1 MLDKLRLRLWLAWC
15 ALRGRQVGMYD
26 RLCRGKSVAYRISVI
41 DGGMHA
47 QTDESWFQEC
57 VVSGSRGYGY
67 SVSAKESA

>member
-1 MLDKLRLRLWLAWC
+1 
-15 ALRGRQVGMYD
+15 MYD